1 MSINISPNIPANVVE
16 IGNEITQNVID
27 ALANASSPS
36 SANPL
41 LTASAGNAAYAGKNA
56 LNVFTANQVV
66 SVNTTSTAFRVTQVG
81 TGASFVVEDSGNPDN
96 TPFVID
102 NSGRVGIQTPS
113 ASLGTNA
120 LTVTG
125 TIQATGSVH
134 SPVRT
139 NAGTGDADFS
149 ATSTSGRARFLATG
163 GGEALVYLVAPTA
176 YVQLNSANAQ
186 VIVGDGVNKTKVTN
200 LGVFFNDDTA
210 ITSGPVPK
218 TATAIASGSGS
229 GNEITLYDYPD
240 EIEFR
245 FGPSTFRVP
254 ARSI

>member
-1 MSINISPNIPANVVE
+1 MNVVNVGDE
-16 IGNEITQNVID
+16 LTQSQID
-27 ALANASSPS
+27 AINAGASPTT
-36 SANPL
+36 ANPFL
-41 LTASAGNAAYAGKNA
+41 SKSAGDAAYAGKNA

-66 SVNTTSTAFRVTQVG
+66 SVNTTSTALRVTQVG
-81 TGASFVVEDSGNPDN
+81 TGASFVVEDANPDN

-102 NSGRVGIQTPS
+102 NSGRVGIQTPA

-163 GGEALVYLVAPTA
+163 GSEAIVYLVAPTA
-176 YVQLNSANAQ
+176 HVQLNSANAK
-186 VIVGDGVNKTKVTN
+186 VTVGNSGNKTEVLN
-200 LGVFFNDDTA
+200 SGILFNDGTL
-210 ITSGPVPK
+210 IQSGPVPK
-218 TATAIASGSGS
+218 TATAVGSGS
-229 GNEITLYDYPD
+229 GVAITLDDYPD
-240 EIEFR
+240 EIEFKIGI
-245 FGPSTFRVP
+245 FTFRVP